1 MHDRVSHQPRS
12 GRIHRQRDGDVRR
25 SRRHRVSIDVLDRDT
40 NRGRKRYLPF
50 GCARLGNESHL
61 SHRLHGG
68 AVGIVRTP
76 FSGKHRSGSKR
87 GDDYDAEAH
96 FRAPVWCAFAGV
108 GNQRRAHIITRP
120 VVSGHCSILAG
131 PWRSSS
137 SKQRP
142 DKRLKLTGAG
152 FQRKRMFVSKRA
164 RTAGEALAPTSARP
178 AA

>member
-1 MHDRVSHQPRS
+1 
-12 GRIHRQRDGDVRR
+12 
-25 SRRHRVSIDVLDRDT
+25 
-40 NRGRKRYLPF
+40 
-50 GCARLGNESHL
+50 
-61 SHRLHGG
+61 G

-76 FSGKHRSGSKR
+76 FSGKHRSGSKH
-87 GDDYDAEAH
+87 GDDYDTEAH

-178 AA
+178 AAYARSVRRRQGFMIAGRSTGSLCVFLLVCSRGGSERVRLESLQADC